1 MSRTVRRAL
10 AFDAMEGRVLLSDG
24 MGHPAAHAHRAA
36 IVQVHRAKAAV
47 SPILLK
53 GTLVGI
59 PFGTVTRDGIAVSSF
74 PLKGK
79 VPTMGRVTGSLLL
92 TDTIIAPGRK
102 PDLSNATLNISS
114 RRGGV
119 QLKTAAAP
127 GNRYVF
133 IVTGGSGAYASAYGS
148 GTAVISYNQRMHE
161 YQIVLRSSVH

>member
-10 AFDAMEGRVLLSDG
+10 AFDAMEGRVLLSGG
-24 MGHPAAHAHRAA
+24 MGHPAALAHPAA
-36 IVQVHRAKAAV
+36 IMQRHRTKAAV
-47 SPILLK
+47 SHILLN

-59 PFGTVTRDGIAVSSF
+59 PFGTVTRDGIVVSSF
-74 PLKGK
+74 PVKGK
-79 VPTMGRVTGSLLL
+79 VLTMGRVAGSLLL

-102 PDLSNATLNISS
+102 PDLSNATLNLSNP
-114 RRGGV
+114 RGGV

-127 GNRYVF
+127 GNRYIF

-148 GTAVISYNQRMHE
+148 GTAVISYDQRMHE